1 MLKNLLYALFYF
13 AILFI
18 LYHLTARF
26 ILAKYAVNQVR
37 RGKKI
42 QYLLVF
48 PLSFIFGSHRQIHIL
63 KKLPENLDCPIS
75 KNEIKFILR
84 EVYKKYPLSIIGI
97 ERIFIM
103 ERPPYLNECVRG
115 SYRPTGFLKGEIC
128 LFGFSYENGIYYH
141 GFGESTFWADEQIT
155 KYAVINTLLH
165 ELGHHLRYVT
175 LGDLHGQEVEK
186 YCDDFATAL
195 ALEFNLTPGI
205 LEEERLVEEYT
216 LNQLRNELSDAKKKF
231 EDAIKKHE
239 DTKIEYIRL
248 KRLLQE
254 KKEKRK

>member
-18 LYHLTARF
+18 LYHVTARF
-26 ILAKYAVNQVR
+26 ILAKYAVSQVR

-42 QYLLVF
+42 HFLLVSL
-48 PLSFIFGSHRQIHIL
+48 LSFIFGSHRSINII
-63 KKLPENLDCPIS
+63 KKLPKNIECPIS
-75 KNEIKFILR
+75 KDEIEYILR

-97 ERIFIM
+97 ERILII
-103 ERPPYLNECVRG
+103 ERPSYLNEGVRG

-141 GFGESTFWADEQIT
+141 GFGDGTLQADEQIT

-186 YCDDFATAL
+186 YCDDFAMAL
-195 ALEFNLTPGI
+195 ALEFNFTPGI

-216 LNQLRNELSDAKKKF
+216 LNQLDNELSDAKKKLGQVL
-231 EDAIKKHE
+231 I
-239 DTKIEYIRL
+239 IV
-248 KRLLQE
+248 
-254 KKEKRK
+254 